1 MRSFLLISC
10 LALALSAAGCGEP
23 QFLAVG
29 NNGFTCRSI
38 NGSTWLPG
46 RLGFADLTG
55 IAGGSGMYMVT
66 TSTNRIYATGRGIG
80 RSLQVF
86 DKELDFVGIAYGGG
100 TFVALSQQGPTWY
113 YDNQTYWHQVSYDI
127 GDSIT
132 PKISYA
138 AGRFMIATNKG
149 IHFNTEPG
157 SLNDWQFVR
166 VLPGTQQ
173 LNDLSAVAGGDTT
186 LVVADIQ
193 GHAYYAPADNFAATS
208 SWTRVDLD
216 LPPYQLT
223 TVTYGNYQGAA
234 TFILSSSGMLKKSID
249 EGRTWQDVTPEN
261 FADVEPTAGAF
272 HDGQFLLC
280 SPDSG
285 IWRSAD
291 GGATWEKIFS
301 SGLLS
306 KPFAIAASTE

>member
-1 MRSFLLISC
+1 MRRFLLIAC
-10 LALALSAAGCGEP
+10 LALSAAGCGEP

-29 NNGFTCRSI
+29 SRGFTCRSTDGI
-38 NGSTWLPG
+38 EWTQG
-46 RLGFADLTG
+46 RFGFADLRS
-55 IAGGSGMYMVT
+55 IAYGSGMYMAAT
-66 TSTNRIYATGRGIG
+66 RDRIYSSRDGI
-80 RSLQVF
+80 RWSMEVF
-86 DKELDFVGIAYGGG
+86 DSEHEFAGIASSGDS
-100 TFVALSQQGPTWY
+100 FVALTTKGPEWY
-113 YDNQTYWHQVSYDI
+113 YDALTAWHPVSYEI
-127 GDSIT
+127 GDALA
-132 PKISYA
+132 PRISYA